1 MEMTRDDILHVLDAL
16 QEGMNT
22 LREEKH
28 LDAKQA
34 GYIHGYEDTQK
45 NVRFIV
51 SAIWEE
57 EEK

>member
-1 MEMTRDDILHVLDAL
+1 MEMTRDNILHMLDAL
-16 QEGMNT
+16 QVGMDV

-34 GYIHGYEDTQK
+34 GYIHGYEDALQ
-45 NVRFIV
+45 NIRFIV